1 MVAMSAKR
9 AKQRKSKPLGGKVVL
24 VTRAKEQAP
33 ALSSLLRA
41 QGAAVREIPLIEILP
56 PPSWKRLDAA
66 LAQLEKYDWLILTS
80 VNGVEALFDRMGKL
94 RVPRRAMGHLKIA
107 AIGPATRAA
116 IEARGFRVQVM
127 PTEYVAEAVVK
138 ALARRVKGKR
148 VLVVRAAVARD
159 VIPGQLQQAGAQVN
173 VVAAYQTGLP
183 AASGARLRRALTSDS
198 GADVITFTSSSTVK
212 NFARLAGRLLY
223 DGHLDGTALAS
234 VGPITSATLRANGMN
249 PAIEAREYTMAGLAK
264 AIVSW
269 AKQRQ
274 KSTRSKS

>member
-9 AKQRKSKPLGGKVVL
+9 AKPSKSRPLGGKLVL

-41 QGAAVREIPLIEILP
+41 QGAAVLEIPLIEILP
-56 PPSWKRLDAA
+56 PRSWRKLDSA
-66 LAQLEKYDWLILTS
+66 LEQLEKYDWLILTS
-80 VNGVEALFDRMGKL
+80 VNGVEALFGRMWKL

-116 IEARGFRVQVM
+116 IEARSLRVQVM

-138 ALARRVKGKR
+138 GLARRVKGKR

-159 VIPGQLQQAGAQVN
+159 VIPRQLRQAGAQVS
-173 VVAAYQTGLP
+173 VVAAYQTALP
-183 AASGARLRRALTSDS
+183 AASGSRLRRTLTSHS
-198 GADVITFTSSSTVK
+198 GADVITFTSSSAVK

-234 VGPITSATLRANGMN
+234 VGPITSATLREHGMN
-249 PAIEAREYTMAGLAK
+249 PAIEARRYTMAGLSE
-264 AIVSW
+264 AIASW
-269 AKQRQ
+269 AKQRN
-274 KSTRSKS
+274 KSTRSKR